1 MHKMTYVHAL
11 GLVKPLNLVFNRGPF
26 PVGGDIDTVNMGATA
41 PNRPGVV
48 IAVPSYRQ
56 IVSLA
61 DMNASLSGHAPGQS
75 GHVASK
81 HYDDFIKPWLKV
93 QHHPMLFERKTIEEQ
108 AEGIMRI
115 VP

>member
-1 MHKMTYVHAL
+1 
-11 GLVKPLNLVFNRGPF
+11 
-26 PVGGDIDTVNMGATA
+26 MG
-41 PNRPGVV
+41 

-93 QHHPMLFERKTIEEQ
+93 QHHPMLFERNTIEAN
-108 AEGIMRI
+108 AEGTLHLL
-115 VP
+115 PG